1 MSPLPISI
9 AALVCGLATIAA
21 DWRVRRPAFYLLKP
35 LTTMLLIG
43 IGVLALIDAQGTDAL
58 GYRIALVVALGFC
71 LLGDV
76 ALMFHGNRWF
86 AAGLGAFLIAH
97 FVFALAFWKDTPADF
112 HMALPGWWPLLLL
125 YGLTLA
131 AVLLPRTGKLA
142 PAVVLYCLALM
153 AMVLTVAARFEGLHT
168 GAAQLTM
175 IGALLFVMSDSVLAV
190 CKFIRPFALGQAAIL
205 STYYLAL
212 WCMVWAR

>member
-1 MSPLPISI
+1 MSPLFLSV

-35 LTTMLLIG
+35 LTTLLLIG
-43 IGVLALIDAQGTDAL
+43 IAVIALVDAQGAGAL
-58 GYRIALVVALGFC
+58 GYRIALVVALVFC

-86 AAGLGAFLIAH
+86 AAGLAAFLIAH
-97 FVFALAFWKDTPADF
+97 FAFAQAFWKDTPAAF
-112 HMALPGWWPLLLL
+112 HFALPGWWPLLLL
-125 YGLTLA
+125 YGVALA

-142 PAVVLYCLALM
+142 PAVLLYCLALM
-153 AMVLTVAARFEGLHT
+153 AMALTAASRAEALHS
-168 GAAQLTM
+168 GGAQLTL
-175 IGALLFVMSDSVLAV
+175 IGALLFVASDSVLAV
-190 CKFIRPFALGQAAIL
+190 CKFIRPFALGQTAIL